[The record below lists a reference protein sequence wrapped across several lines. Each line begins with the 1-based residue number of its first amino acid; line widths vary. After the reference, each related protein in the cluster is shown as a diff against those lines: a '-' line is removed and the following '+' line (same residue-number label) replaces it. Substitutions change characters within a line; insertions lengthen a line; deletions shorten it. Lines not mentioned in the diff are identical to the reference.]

1 MQLRELVDARA
12 EFDFFAAE
20 LTRML
25 IAAGVGERQQLFS
38 ETLDIPGQSL

>member
-25 IAAGVGERQQLFS
+25 IAAGVGRATATLFGNS
-38 ETLDIPGQSL
+38 